1 VLCATTGD
9 IVAVA
14 SVDHFP
20 FEMATREPSFDQM
33 IVNVYHPGQ
42 GIKAHVD
49 LAKFDDGVRAARS
62 ALFSPRT

>member
-1 VLCATTGD
+1 
-9 IVAVA
+9 
-14 SVDHFP
+14 
-20 FEMATREPSFDQM
+20 MATREPSFDQM